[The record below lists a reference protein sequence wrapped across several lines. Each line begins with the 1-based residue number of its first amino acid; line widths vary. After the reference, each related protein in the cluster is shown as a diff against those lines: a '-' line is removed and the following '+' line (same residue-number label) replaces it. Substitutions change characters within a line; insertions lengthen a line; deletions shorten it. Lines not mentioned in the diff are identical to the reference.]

1 MGEPAIHI
9 DVQDI
14 PTDNVLEE
22 IQEPAVPE
30 IFSTVNTTDTQ

>member
-30 IFSTVNTTDTQ
+30 MLILLIYSDST